1 VLHKTK
7 NGEFEEVFKKRKQ
20 EALSHVPNDKE
31 NNINKF
37 YKDTIALLGYLKNLL
52 KDAINQHHV
61 VNGQHNDLADLTE
74 KVKNHMDV
82 ISDLNSK
89 TNKATDSLNSEG
101 SRLIETTDD
110 ALKLSQEGK
119 TAIEEMAG
127 IIRVLENENTKS
139 KMMINELAEKFIKV
153 NEVVNLITNIAA
165 QTNLLALNAAI
176 EAARAGEHGKG
187 FAVVA
192 GEVRKLAEQTKSS
205 TKDIA
210 ELIENISSE
219 TEDVIHNS
227 EKSNE
232 IIAKGVI
239 TSIQAIDKI
248 EQSLSSVVKVDQEVK
263 SVIEILTHQKAH
275 ISSMSKEI
283 SNIDNLLKIT
293 AKAINNHIEEADIM
307 DKHLNRIG
315 EQIDSYEQKIV

>member
-1 VLHKTK
+1 MLFVK
-7 NGEFEEVFKKRKQ
+7 FKRREQ

-37 YKDTIALLGYLKNLL
+37 YKDTIALLGYLKKLL

-61 VNGQHNDLADLTE
+61 VNSQHNDLADLTE

-82 ISDLNSK
+82 ISELNSEI
-89 TNKATDSLNSEG
+89 NKATDSLNSEG

-119 TAIEEMAG
+119 TAIEEMTG

-139 KMMINELAEKFIKV
+139 TMMINELAEKFIKV
-153 NEVVNLITNIAA
+153 NEVVNFITNIAA

-239 TSIQAIDKI
+239 TSVQAIDKI
-248 EQSLSSVVKVDQEVK
+248 ELSLSSVVKVDKEVK
-263 SVIEILTHQKAH
+263 SVIEILTHQKVH

-293 AKAINNHIEEADIM
+293 SKAINNHIEEADIM
-307 DKHLNRIG
+307 DKHLSRIG

>member
-1 VLHKTK
+1 MLFGK
-7 NGEFEEVFKKRKQ
+7 FKRREQ
-20 EALSHVPNDKE
+20 EALSHAPNDKE

-37 YKDTIALLGYLKNLL
+37 YKDTIALLGYLKKLL

-61 VNGQHNDLADLTE
+61 VNSQHNDLADLTE

-82 ISDLNSK
+82 ISDLNSEI
-89 TNKATDSLNSEG
+89 NKATDSLNSEG

-110 ALKLSQEGK
+110 ALRLSQEGK
-119 TAIEEMAG
+119 TAIEEMTG

-139 KMMINELAEKFIKV
+139 TMMINELAEKFIKV

-219 TEDVIHNS
+219 TENVIHNS

-239 TSIQAIDKI
+239 TSVQAIDKI
-248 EQSLSSVVKVDQEVK
+248 GQSLSSVVKVDKEVK

-275 ISSMSKEI
+275 ISSMSNEI

-315 EQIDSYEQKIV
+315 EQIDSYEQKII